1 MNIDWA
7 SIADGTAKVV
17 VAALIFGAGLP
28 LLYTLGI
35 RLWDAGTSDEPA
47 EGAVVVA
54 RHASR
59 WTAYAIFAV
68 VVAAV
73 IIGVLYITQ
82 KSIDHYLGIELF

>member
-7 SIADGTAKVV
+7 EMATGTAKVI
-17 VAALIFGAGLP
+17 VAGLIFGAGLP
-28 LLYTLGI
+28 LLYTMGI
-35 RLWDAGTSDEPA
+35 RLWDTGDEDPQADGT
-47 EGAVVVA
+47 AVVG
-54 RHASR
+54 RQFSR

-68 VVAAV
+68 VLAAV

>member
-7 SIADGTAKVV
+7 EMATGTAKVII
-17 VAALIFGAGLP
+17 AGLIFGAGLP
-28 LLYTLGI
+28 LLYTMGM
-35 RLWDAGTSDEPA
+35 RLWDTDSDDEQAG
-47 EGAVVVA
+47 GAAVA
-54 RHASR
+54 GKHLSR

>member
-7 SIADGTAKVV
+7 SMTDGTAKVI
-17 VAALIFGAGLP
+17 VAGLIFGAGLP

-35 RLWDAGTSDEPA
+35 RLWDTGTDDEQGDGTA
-47 EGAVVVA
+47 AVT
-54 RHASR
+54 RHASL

-82 KSIDHYLGIELF
+82 KSIDHYLGIGLF

>member
-7 SIADGTAKVV
+7 SMADGTAKVV
-17 VAALIFGAGLP
+17 VAGLIFGAGLP

-35 RLWDAGTSDEPA
+35 RLQDTGDDEEQPD
-47 EGAVVVA
+47 GSLTIGQ
-54 RHASR
+54 HLSH

-68 VVAAV
+68 IIAAV

-82 KSIDHYLGIELF
+82 QSIDHYLGIELF